1 MKRILAIA
9 ITSALLASC
18 GGGDKKSA
26 NSPEELA
33 KLKKERAALDE
44 KIKSLEGKVVD
55 TTRQVTAVS
64 VAEAQPAPFYGF
76 VEVQS
81 QITGDENTNATPQM
95 NGTISSVLV
104 APGQRVRKGQVLAS
118 LDAAAVDQQI
128 KAQEVQLDFAKTV
141 YEKQQ
146 RLWKQNIGSEIQL
159 LQAKSNYEASRK
171 QVDATIAQRN
181 MYRIISPI
189 SGTVDQVNVKVG
201 DVAAP
206 GGGGGLQGIR
216 VVSTDK
222 LKAEASLGES
232 YLGKVKVGD
241 PVTLLFPDINDSIK
255 TRITY
260 VSQAVDP
267 VSRAFNV
274 QIRLGNNS
282 KLHPN
287 MSCKMKINNYT
298 NSSVITVPVSVIQSL
313 SQGDVIYVAEGNKAK
328 AVVVEVGRNSNGMV
342 EILSGLKAGDRV
354 ITEGYDDLDD
364 GEDIQVK

>member
-1 MKRILAIA
+1 MKRIITII
-9 ITSALLASC
+9 ITSAVLASC

-26 NSPEELA
+26 SSPEELA
-33 KLKKERAALDE
+33 RLKKERAALDE
-44 KIKSLEGKVVD
+44 KIKNLEGKVVD

-64 VAEAQPAPFYGF
+64 VAAAQPAPFYAF

-95 NGTISSVLV
+95 SGTISSILV
-104 APGQRVRKGQVLAS
+104 APGQRVHKGQVLAT

-128 KAQEVQLDFAKTV
+128 KAQEVQLGFAKTV

-146 RLWKQNIGSEIQL
+146 RLWNQNIGSEIQL
-159 LQAKSNYEASRK
+159 LEAKSNYEASRK
-171 QVDATIAQRN
+171 QVEATIAQRN

-189 SGTVDQVNVKVG
+189 SGTVDGVDVKIG
-201 DVAAP
+201 DATMP
-206 GGGGGLQGIR
+206 GINGIR
-216 VVSTDK
+216 VVSNDK

-255 TRITY
+255 TKITY

-267 VSRAFNV
+267 VSRAFDV

-298 NSSVITVPVSVIQSL
+298 NSSVITVPVSVIQNL
-313 SQGDVIYVAEGNKAK
+313 SQGDVIYIAEGNKAK
-328 AVVVEVGRNSNGMV
+328 AVTVEVGRNSNGMV
-342 EILSGLKAGDRV
+342 EVLSGLKAGDRV

>member
-1 MKRILAIA
+1 MKRILTII
-9 ITSALLASC
+9 ITATALASC
-18 GGGDKKSA
+18 GGGEHKSK
-26 NSPEELA
+26 NSAEEMA
-33 KLKKERAALDE
+33 TLKKERAALDE
-44 KIKSLEGKVVD
+44 KIKKLEGKVVD
-55 TTRQVTAVS
+55 TGRQVTAVS
-64 VAEAQPAPFYGF
+64 VTEVQPAPFYAF

-81 QITGDENTNATPQM
+81 QITGDENVNATPQM

-104 APGQRVRKGQVLAS
+104 APGQKVRKGQVLAA
-118 LDAAAVDQQI
+118 LDAAAVEQQV
-128 KAQEVQLDFAKTV
+128 KAQEVQLAFAKTV

-146 RLWKQNIGSEIQL
+146 RLWKQDIGSEIQL
-159 LQAKSNYEASRK
+159 LQAKSTYETTQK
-171 QVDATIAQRN
+171 QVEATIAQRN

-189 SGTVDQVNVKVG
+189 SGTVDQVNIKIG
-201 DVAAP
+201 DAATP

-255 TRITY
+255 TKVTY
-260 VSQAVDP
+260 VAQAVDP

-298 NSSVITVPVSVIQSL
+298 NGNVITVPVSVIQNL
-313 SQGDVIYVAEGNKAK
+313 SQGDVVYVANGNKAK
-328 AVVVEVGRNSNGMV
+328 AVTVKAGRNSNGMV
-342 EILSGLKAGDRV
+342 EILSGLSAGDRV
-354 ITEGYDDLDD
+354 ITEGYEDLDD